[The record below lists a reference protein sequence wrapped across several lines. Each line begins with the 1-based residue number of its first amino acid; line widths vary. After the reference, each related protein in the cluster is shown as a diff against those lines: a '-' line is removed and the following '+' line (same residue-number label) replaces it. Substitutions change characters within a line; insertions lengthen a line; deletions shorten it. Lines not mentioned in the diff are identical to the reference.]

1 MSADRNLQNKA
12 LAPGD
17 DKAGNRASVEPA
29 LDAPVDRTELTPS
42 DQDSIEDGKL
52 RVEFVHHHND
62 LRPGQKRTLPA
73 AEANDLIAA
82 RVARLVQE

>member
-29 LDAPVDRTELTPS
+29 LDAPVDRTALLPS
-42 DQDSIEDGKL
+42 DTGSVEAGKL
-52 RVEFVHHHND
+52 RVEFVHHHGD
-62 LRPGQKRTLPA
+62 LKPGQKRTLPA
-73 AEANDLIAA
+73 NEALDLIAA
-82 RVARLVQE
+82 RVAVLLQE